1 MRFEF
6 RFGADGR
13 IDVLGTLGPN
23 TSADVYRKNGPYRWD
38 EGQLITPALN
48 EGKPVQI
55 ELQDDWMMLWI
66 DKRLSFD
73 LKRQ

>member
-23 TSADVYRKNGPYRWD
+23 TSADVYRKSGPYRWD

-48 EGKPVQI
+48 EGKPVQV
-55 ELQDDWMMLWI
+55 ELQVDRLMLRI
-66 DKRLSFD
+66 DERLSFD
-73 LKRQ
+73 LRRQ